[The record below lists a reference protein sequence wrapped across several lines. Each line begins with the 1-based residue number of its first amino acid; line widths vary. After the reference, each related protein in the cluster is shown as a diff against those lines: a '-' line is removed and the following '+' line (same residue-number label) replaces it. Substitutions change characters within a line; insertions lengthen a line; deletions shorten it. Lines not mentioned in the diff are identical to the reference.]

1 MLKKRNASA
10 EGTQRFVSRMRQE
23 FSTYNQTSYRY
34 LNGTDLMV
42 SKVGYGSYRVDQQV
56 DEHIESLEYTIRSGC
71 CLLYTTPSPRDVEES
86 RFPS

>member
-56 DEHIESLEYTIRSGC
+56 D
-71 CLLYTTPSPRDVEES
+71 
-86 RFPS
+86 

>member
-42 SKVGYGSYRVDQQV
+42 SKVGYGSYRVDPV
-56 DEHIESLEYTIRSGC
+56 SYTHLTLPTNRE
-71 CLLYTTPSPRDVEES
+71 V
-86 RFPS
+86 

>member
-42 SKVGYGSYRVDQQV
+42 SKVGYGSYRVDQQNASISGPGPRNHLF
-56 DEHIESLEYTIRSGC
+56 DWRLYRHDRRSK
-71 CLLYTTPSPRDVEES
+71 R
-86 RFPS
+86 